1 MISLG
6 VRLTRLRRL
15 PRWSQLRALFT
26 EWRQRIRSRYELK
39 RLNERDLADMGL
51 TRLAR
56 CVQRDAEILLGSLAL
71 CSHSKVVEER
81 SMRSVTLEYMS
92 AIAHELANLAEIN
105 GYPSLVRLFRA
116 TAEEADHLQKAQR
129 AAAVKSATIDWR
141 SEADSN

>member
-51 TRLAR
+51 TRL
-56 CVQRDAEILLGSLAL
+56 DAFNETQKS
-71 CSHSKVVEER
+71 
-81 SMRSVTLEYMS
+81 
-92 AIAHELANLAEIN
+92 
-105 GYPSLVRLFRA
+105 FW
-116 TAEEADHLQKAQR
+116 EA
-129 AAAVKSATIDWR
+129 
-141 SEADSN
+141 